1 MPRITHK
8 APKRNVE
15 SCQLNATDKLDCLAG
30 RNRSQ
35 SFRAGRVLDARPP
48 RGVDLITKP
57 RLSIGLPV
65 YNGGDY
71 LIQSLDALLG
81 QTFEDFELILSS
93 NASTDG
99 TDDICRDYAAKDP
112 RVRFF
117 RQPTNI
123 GAVPNHMFVF
133 EQATGELFKWASGDD
148 LYARD
153 LLERCIQ
160 LLDEHPEAILAHAW
174 TAAVDSAGMIIQA
187 HKYPLNTDSP
197 IASERLRSLLYGG
210 DDLPGAIRAD
220 DFYGVMRSDVLRR
233 VKPHDSYYHAD
244 CTFTAELALHGPFQQ
259 VPEWLYFRRHH
270 PGRAHQAKP
279 TMRAWCANLDPK
291 RANRVRHPAIRLLG
305 EYAWGYYDAVRRA
318 PLTSDERRE
327 CYLVISRWLAS
338 RAYRRLPGGT
348 SPVEPSAIGHIA
360 GEVAVHS
367 VVAGQPPGR

>member
-1 MPRITHK
+1 
-8 APKRNVE
+8 V
-15 SCQLNATDKLDCLAG
+15 
-30 RNRSQ
+30 
-35 SFRAGRVLDARPP
+35 DA
-48 RGVDLITKP
+48 ITKP

-71 LIQSLDALLG
+71 LVQSLDALLG

-93 NASTDG
+93 NASTDR
-99 TDDICRDYAAKDP
+99 TDDICREYAIKDS
-112 RVRFF
+112 RIRFF
-117 RQPTNI
+117 RQPINI
-123 GAVPNHMFVF
+123 GAVPNHIFVF

-153 LLERCIQ
+153 LLERSIQ
-160 LLDEHPEAILAHAW
+160 LLDEHPEAILAHSW
-174 TAAVDSAGMIIQA
+174 TAAVDGAGTIIQA

-197 IASERLRSLLYGG
+197 SASERLRSLLYGG

-220 DFYGVMRSDVLRR
+220 DFYGVIRSDALRR

-318 PLTSDERRE
+318 PLTPGERRE
-327 CYLVISRWLAS
+327 CYGVISRWLAS
-338 RAYRRLPGGT
+338 RAYRRLPGRT
-348 SPVEPSAIGHIA
+348 APAEPSAIGHIA
-360 GEVAVHS
+360 AEVAVQT
-367 VVAGQPPGR
+367 VVAGQAPGR